1 MSRALLQVLLFA
13 GLVLLLIILDR
24 IKEHRRRRL
33 QRPRNAEQGNK
44 EIS

>member
-13 GLVLLLIILDR
+13 GLVLLLIVVDR
-24 IKEHRRRRL
+24 IKEHRRRSI
-33 QRPRNAEQGNK
+33 QRPRNTEQGNK

>member
-13 GLVLLLIILDR
+13 GLVLLVIILDR
-24 IKEHRRRRL
+24 IKEYRRRSIRK
-33 QRPRNAEQGNK
+33 PRNAEQDNK